1 MNLNKYTYNY
11 FLFLFSIIPITI
23 ILGSAVSLLN
33 ILLIDFSFI
42 IFLIYNKNFF
52 FLKNKT
58 ISYLFILYIY
68 LIFNSFISIDYSES
82 ILRNLGF
89 LRIIIL
95 FIAFNYFYHQKSFF
109 QKMFKSWLLIILIVV
124 FDVYFEFLYGKNIL
138 GYDGSKYGQRIVS
151 FFIDEP
157 IVGSFL
163 NCFFLILIGFFINK
177 NKNKNN
183 NYKYYIFFL
192 IILFL
197 VSIFITGERTSS
209 LRVLLGISIFLI
221 LLKEINLN
229 SKILLIFG
237 IFLII
242 FISIF
247 SISKLNDKFNLN
259 DRFVRQILDQKHHYF
274 DLYQSSL
281 QVFKNNKIFGVGNK
295 NYRVETCDG
304 NEITSAKNKDRY
316 ICTTHPHQI
325 YFELLSE
332 HGIIGSTIILLIF
345 YKLIFSKIVK
355 TSLEKNYLKIGSLI
369 YLILHFLPILPSG
382 AFFSSFG
389 LTLFAINLSI
399 FYASDK
405 SLNVFKLK

>member
-1 MNLNKYTYNY
+1 MMNLNKYVYNY

-33 ILLIDFSFI
+33 VLLIDLSFIILLI
-42 IFLIYNKNFF
+42 YKKNFF

-95 FIAFNYFYHQKSFF
+95 FIAFNYFYHQKFFF
-109 QKMFKSWLLIILIVV
+109 QKMFKSWLLIILIVI
-124 FDVYFEFLYGKNIL
+124 FDVFFEFLYGKNIL
-138 GYDGSKYGQRIVS
+138 GYDGSAYGQRIVS
-151 FFIDEP
+151 FFKDEP
-157 IVGSFL
+157 IVGGFL

-177 NKNKNN
+177 NKN
-183 NYKYYIFFL
+183 YKYYIFFL

-197 VSIFITGERTSS
+197 ASIFITGERSSS
-209 LRVLLGISIFLI
+209 LRVLLGISIFL
-221 LLKEINLN
+221 LLFKEINLN
-229 SKILLIFG
+229 SKISIIFA
-237 IFLII
+237 IFFII

-247 SISKLNDKFNLN
+247 STSNLNHRFNLK
-259 DRFVRQILDQKHHYF
+259 DRFVSQVMEQKHHYF
-274 DLYQSSL
+274 DLYQSGF

-295 NYRVETCDG
+295 NYRVETCDR
-304 NEITSAKNKDRY
+304 NEITSAKNKDKY

-369 YLILHFLPILPSG
+369 YLILHFLPIIPSG
-382 AFFSSFG
+382 AFFNSFG